1 MTQHNDP
8 VRVRF
13 APSPTGY
20 LHIGGARTALFNWLF
35 AHANNGKMI
44 LRIEDTDR
52 ERSTL
57 EDVDRIIESLKW
69 LGLNWDEGPFF
80 QSERKEIYREYAQK
94 LIDQGLAYYSDE
106 QRGEHQAII
115 FSIPN
120 EKVVIDDIIHGPME
134 FDNSLIKDLV
144 IFKSDGFPT
153 YNFACVVDDALMGI
167 THIIRGDDHISNT
180 PKQIPLY
187 KALGFPVPKF
197 AHVPLI
203 LGKDKSRLSKRHGA
217 TSVQSYQEEGFLP
230 DALVNFLALLGWSPG
245 DNRELMNRKEL
256 ISLFSLERIS
266 SKNSVFD
273 DEKLRWMNSV
283 YIRESSYND
292 YKSLVMPFLKSAVG
306 DDCEKHPELDYIL
319 SLLQERLKVLNEI
332 GEQSSF
338 FFTDDFEYDEK
349 SVAKRLLKPEVP
361 EILSN
366 LIHKLA
372 VLEEFTDKTTENA
385 ARELVEEMG
394 ISGGAVI
401 HPVRVALTGV
411 MTGPGLFEIMQAL
424 GKEKC
429 LIRIQNAID
438 LINSRSSSS
447 VDMGK

>member
-80 QSERKEIYREYAQK
+80 QSERKELYREYAQK

-332 GEQSSF
+332 SEQSSF